1 MRRPTRNTL
10 PCWRAVSASCA
21 GTCSMGSDHPLRIP
35 ASPGSPPVRVNPAE
49 MRRGPSNLTELA
61 RQRSIPLDH
70 ADPETLARIDA
81 HGRAVMHILQPDG
94 SSPAYSFSVGLAYR
108 FQQPEVLMIG
118 LPHDVMQEVI
128 NEIGRGMESGQRFRE
143 GDVRDDLLDGG
154 YTCRLVEVHPGWHSE
169 YVGVALWFQHW
180 FDPQRELSVL

>member
-1 MRRPTRNTL
+1 
-10 PCWRAVSASCA
+10 
-21 GTCSMGSDHPLRIP
+21 
-35 ASPGSPPVRVNPAE
+35 
-49 MRRGPSNLTELA
+49 
-61 RQRSIPLDH
+61 
-70 ADPETLARIDA
+70 
-81 HGRAVMHILQPDG
+81 MHILQPDG

-180 FDPQRELSVL
+180 FDPQRELSVLQCVWPDQDHRFPWDPEADDAFRRLQPILDRDPSAEP